1 MSRRVVTDAEME
13 ARLRRARAVERIWD
27 TIAAITGDHGE
38 MTGWDWAWVFHE
50 VQGRFIAI
58 ELDRERTGETDPA
71 AGG

>member
-27 TIAAITGDHGE
+27 TITTVTGDHGE
-38 MTGWDWAWVFHE
+38 LTGWEWAWALNE
-50 VQGRFIAI
+50 VHGRVIAI
-58 ELDRERTGETDPA
+58 ELDRERTGELDPD